1 MAEGA
6 SPTFH
11 TLVKSLLRP
20 DKATPEEVEASR
32 KACKWLTNEI
42 HQIRRYCLTGE
53 IVLLGLIYDHW
64 VEHKEAPS
72 LAIIRHHAKASGD
85 SGLNDLVDA
94 YEASAGD
101 RVRMEPEDLPSLFQR
116 KVEEGRV
123 MKAVA
128 LFGKAATAAQQG
140 LKVDKGRG
148 RSEVYKGPRD
158 AFRYLFE
165 KLDEGVL
172 GDMGSSA
179 THGSFSESA
188 DTVARNYRRIVDPSQ
203 LASQVFH
210 TGIRALD
217 EHVHPKRGHF
227 VGIKGGAKSG
237 KTRFG
242 RTWMYYL
249 LCQGYNVMHL
259 SYEQLFMEELV
270 AYACIH
276 SHNAAI
282 WGPGRGISND
292 AYWQGRL
299 TVAQREFLERELI
312 PDIRERR
319 SLPGELV
326 IRQPDGNGSWDEAM
340 IQVALTNHQV
350 PLDAL
355 YIDYIAAMPV
365 PERAEERTYVNRNI
379 QAAKTLAMTFDNNR
393 GLLVVSPFHINREEE
408 NKAGQNGGRVAANA
422 CYMYSQVE
430 KAVNEA
436 YYVYRDDKLDQES
449 CVMLGTSIHRHGKLV
464 PPFRAAVEHACG
476 TFHSFR
482 EAVAEE
488 NLDGM
493 MDML

>member
-20 DKATPEEVEASR
+20 DKATPEDVESSR
-32 KACKWLTNEI
+32 KACKWLSNEI
-42 HQIRRYCLTGE
+42 HNVRRYCLPSE

-72 LAIIRHHAKASGD
+72 LAILKHHTVASGE
-85 SGLNDLVDA
+85 SGLLQLVED
-94 YEASAGD
+94 YEASVKD
-101 RVRMEPEDLPSLFQR
+101 RTRMEPEDLPSLFER
-116 KVEEGRV
+116 KVEEGKV
-123 MKAVA
+123 LKT
-128 LFGKAATAAQQG
+128 LDLLTKAATAAKQG

-148 RSEVYKGPRD
+148 RSETYKGPKD
-158 AFRYLFE
+158 AFRYIFE
-165 KLDEGVL
+165 KLDEGVV
-172 GDMGSSA
+172 GAIGSSA
-179 THGSFSESA
+179 THGTLSDSA
-188 DTVARNYRRIVDPSQ
+188 DTMARNYRRIVDPSQ

-227 VGIKGGAKSG
+227 VGVKGGAKSG
-237 KTRFG
+237 KTRFV

-259 SYEQLFMEELV
+259 TYEQSFMEELV

-299 TVAQREFLERELI
+299 TQAQRDFLERDLVL
-312 PDIRERR
+312 DLRERR

-326 IRQPDGNGSWDEAM
+326 IRQPEGSGSWDEAM
-340 IQVALTNHQV
+340 IQVTLTNHQV
-350 PLDAL
+350 PLDVL
-355 YIDYIAAMPV
+355 VIDYLAAMPV
-365 PERAEERTYVNRNI
+365 PDRVEERTYVNRSI

-408 NKAGQNGGRVAANA
+408 AKAGQNGGRVAANA

-464 PPFRAAVEHACG
+464 APFRAAVEHACG

-488 NLDGM
+488 SMDGM